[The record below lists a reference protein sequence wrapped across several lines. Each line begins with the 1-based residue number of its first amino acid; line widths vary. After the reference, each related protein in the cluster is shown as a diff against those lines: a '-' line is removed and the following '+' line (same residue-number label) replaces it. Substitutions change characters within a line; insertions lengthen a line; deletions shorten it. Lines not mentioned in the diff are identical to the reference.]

1 MKYDKIFLEYIDEVI
16 NNKEFLKRKKF
27 MHHVNESVY
36 DHSMK
41 VAYES
46 YKFAKKHHLN
56 VKNICIGA
64 ILHDF
69 YFKPWQEDH
78 TKKKFRELHGF
89 VHARQYFPHL
99 INPMV
104 EDIILRH
111 MFPLNIIPPKYKES
125 WVVTMMDKKCSL
137 NVLKHPSEYPKYIG
151 IKKRRTNKC
160 LI

>member
-1 MKYDKIFLEYIDEVI
+1 
-16 NNKEFLKRKKF
+16 

-46 YKFAKKHHLN
+46 YKYAKKHHLN

-89 VHARQYFPHL
+89 VHARQALENYHKVFPEFV
-99 INPMV
+99 NEKV
-104 EDIILRH
+104 DNAILRH
-111 MFPLNIIPPKYKES
+111 MFPLNLALPKYKES
-125 WVVTMMDKKCSL
+125 VIVCIADKICAMWEML
-137 NVLKHPSEYPKYIG
+137 TY
-151 IKKRRTNKC
+151 IKKY
-160 LI
+160 